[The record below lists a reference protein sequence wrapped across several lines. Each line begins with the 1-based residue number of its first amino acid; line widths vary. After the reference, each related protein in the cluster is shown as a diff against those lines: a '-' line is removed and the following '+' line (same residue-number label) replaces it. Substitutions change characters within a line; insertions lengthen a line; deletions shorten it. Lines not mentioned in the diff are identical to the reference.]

1 MSYVAFFGQRSE
13 DTEDTLRTPS
23 PGQARQGFSLKFVL
37 GCLLFCHCHC
47 PHCCP
52 PPPRSTSYRNLKGHI
67 LHLSVVPRKLRRRGR
82 HKTFKIIKIFRATFI
97 TYTRGK
103 AGELNGG
110 NNGEYAAYP
119 FWHSSSCCFLLLF
132 FYIYF
137 LSFITNSLCVSPGS
151 VPLSVCWHCFSA
163 FVFLE
168 TFKYNSIKNNSNN
181 KRAKEKGER
190 EQQSPQANLTNWG

>member
-1 MSYVAFFGQRSE
+1 MWSSSAAAASSSPACSSCYSSCCCCCFELCRLLWTALWGYGGHSKDAKPR
-13 DTEDTLRTPS
+13 PS
-23 PGQARQGFSLKFVL
+23 QARQGISLKFVL

-47 PHCCP
+47 PHCCTTPNP
-52 PPPRSTSYRNLKGHI
+52 PFTSCRHLKGHI

-132 FYIYF
+132 FFYIYIF
-137 LSFITNSLCVSPGS
+137 C
-151 VPLSVCWHCFSA
+151 PL
-163 FVFLE
+163 
-168 TFKYNSIKNNSNN
+168 
-181 KRAKEKGER
+181 
-190 EQQSPQANLTNWG
+190 